1 MSALKFRV
9 ITRIIGPCWGYVGT
23 LSPSQFQIACE
34 ALTTPLPDPI
44 IEGPIYRTGEVLI
57 YLDGEELH
65 GRKIERWPVLWE
77 QFTSIATAHA
87 RAEQVIIAH
96 RSEVAR
102 ELLQTGPLAEGSL
115 V

>member
-1 MSALKFRV
+1 MLSFIV
-9 ITRIIGPCWGYVGT
+9 VTRIFGPCWGYVGT
-23 LSPSQFQIACE
+23 LSPSQFRVARE
-34 ALTTPLPDPI
+34 ASSTPPDDPI

-65 GRKIERWPVLWE
+65 GRKIERWPVMWE

-115 V
+115 